1 MILLRFTPEP
11 LATVALAARLCYLK
25 TNIAELAA
33 GKDLFQYNDLV
44 RNVVE
49 RGHESVLEHVSFTFG
64 VAGLSRAASHQ
75 LVRHRLASYS
85 QQSQR
90 YVRYDEI
97 APVIPP
103 SITQS
108 PEALAAFT
116 AAMDANKSAYAKLIE
131 LGVPPEDARY
141 VLPNATPTQ
150 IMITMNVRE
159 LRHFFKMRLCTRAQW
174 EIRDLARKMLEL
186 CRGVESLLFKD
197 VGPNCLLDSCREGK
211 QSCGKPWSRG
221 GEPQD

>member
-1 MILLRFTPEP
+1 M
-11 LATVALAARLCYLK
+11 
-25 TNIAELAA
+25 
-33 GKDLFQYNDLV
+33 
-44 RNVVE
+44 
-49 RGHESVLEHVSFTFG
+49 VLEHVGFTFG
-64 VAGLSRAASHQ
+64 VGLSRAASHHWCAIACIM
-75 LVRHRLASYS
+75 L

-103 SITQS
+103 SIAQS

-116 AAMDANKSAYAKLIE
+116 AALDANKSAYAKLIE

-174 EIRDLARKMLEL
+174 EIRDLAHKMLEL
-186 CRGVESLLFKD
+186 CRGVNRLFRMGPTILDEPRGRLSKSLPRTREPGLMSSSYYE
-197 VGPNCLLDSCREGK
+197 VGGT
-211 QSCGKPWSRG
+211 
-221 GEPQD
+221 